1 MKYLKVFVLFL
12 VIGLATAG
20 ISEAMMGYGPGTG
33 AYGPG
38 FGMMPGGS
46 GMYGGGFMMSN
57 NGSFGMMN
65 GMAGAPVVGEDGT
78 AYLVTQNPTAT
89 PDTVPDSSSFQ
100 SIITAVNPV
109 GSYVT
114 FALDG
119 IVSRPVV
126 VGNILVATASLPD
139 FTNYTLSGPH
149 MQNQS
154 VLYAIALPLSP
165 ESTPAAIALDG
176 HFASVPVIAGDYIYI
191 TTTDYGNAML
201 GPGTFSMFGNYDF
214 NSGGTAKT
222 YLYIFSSKDA
232 SLVSKT
238 EIQ

>member
-20 ISEAMMGYGPGTG
+20 ISEAMMGYGPGDG

-38 FGMMPGGS
+38 YGMMPGGS
-46 GMYGGGFMMSN
+46 GMFGGGFMMTN

-65 GMAGAPVVGEDGT
+65 GMAGAPVDGT
-78 AYLVTQNPTAT
+78 AYLVTQNPTTT
-89 PDTVPDSSSFQ
+89 PGTVPDSGSFQ

-139 FTNYTLSGPH
+139 FTNYTLYGPH

-165 ESTPAAIALDG
+165 ESTCSAREHSACLEIMTLMPAERRRHISISSA
-176 HFASVPVIAGDYIYI
+176 
-191 TTTDYGNAML
+191 
-201 GPGTFSMFGNYDF
+201 
-214 NSGGTAKT
+214 AKT
-222 YLYIFSSKDA
+222 QASCLRQKFSKPSGIKIAPPDTGGA
-232 SLVSKT
+232 FFVHFLL
-238 EIQ
+238 EAE